1 MIDNDTYQFLAFLDL
16 ICLPRGYRNESCL
29 ILLYHLIEQEND
41 FGYIKTKYLSIS
53 WKYWGSGS
61 AMFLMEV
68 TQQVFLILVLL
79 VLILSFRVSFA
90 IENNIF
96 LRFPKTILDYCLI
109 PTHLSCQRQ
118 KMSLNSRKCLKL
130 TNMCQLDQSKSQ
142 NLSK

>member
-16 ICLPRGYRNESCL
+16 ICLPREYRNESYL

-79 VLILSFRVSFA
+79 VLIPSFRVSFA

-96 LRFPKTILDYCLI
+96 LRFPKTVSWIIVSFQPTCLVRDKRCLLI
-109 PTHLSCQRQ
+109 QGNVLS
-118 KMSLNSRKCLKL
+118 
-130 TNMCQLDQSKSQ
+130 
-142 NLSK
+142 

>member
-16 ICLPRGYRNESCL
+16 ICLPREYRNESYL

-68 TQQVFLILVLL
+68 TQEVLLILVLL
-79 VLILSFRVSFA
+79 VLIPCFRVSFA
-90 IENNIF
+90 IESDIF
-96 LRFPKTILDYCLI
+96 WG
-109 PTHLSCQRQ
+109 
-118 KMSLNSRKCLKL
+118 SRKLYL
-130 TNMCQLDQSKSQ
+130 GL
-142 NLSK
+142 LSHSNPLVLSETKDVS